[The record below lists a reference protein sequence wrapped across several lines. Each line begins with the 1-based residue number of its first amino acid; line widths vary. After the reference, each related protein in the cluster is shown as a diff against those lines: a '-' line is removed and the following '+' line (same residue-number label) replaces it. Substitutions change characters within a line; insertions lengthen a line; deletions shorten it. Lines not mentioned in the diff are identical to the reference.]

1 MRAPPPP
8 DLFGS
13 FDFSRA
19 VTSLSLSRGALGFGD
34 GDRRSWIPEVSSPP
48 FSSVSLFLSLPFF
61 SPARAPTAALA
72 RGPLWPRRGG
82 LWPRRRGPP
91 LLVPRG
97 GPGPGDGPLR
107 AVPAP
112 GARPLCVAPALGGAA
127 RRGAAPCARPL
138 APLRLASQPPR
149 RRDSLAPSR
158 AAPRPP
164 TRGPCPRQR
173 GPQRGLALP
182 RLPQRVP
189 ACAGPRAR

>member
-1 MRAPPPP
+1 LDPRGELPSLLLCLPLPLPPLLLPCARANCSPRARPPVAP
-8 DLFGS
+8 
-13 FDFSRA
+13 A
-19 VTSLSLSRGALGFGD
+19 
-34 GDRRSWIPEVSSPP
+34 RRPLAPAARP
-48 FSSVSLFLSLPFF
+48 APAP
-61 SPARAPTAALA
+61 SPAAA
-72 RGPLWPRRGG
+72 RPR
-82 LWPRRRGPP
+82 PP